1 MFESLSDRLHDVLKK
16 LRGESRLTEEN
27 ISGALREIRIALL
40 EADVNLKIADEF
52 IESVKK
58 ECVGQD
64 VLRSVTPGQQVIK
77 IVHDALVDL
86 FGEAATLNLQNRPEI
101 GRASCRERV

>member
-27 ISGALREIRIALL
+27 IAEAMREIRVALL
-40 EADVNLKIADEF
+40 EADVNLKIAGDF
-52 IESVKK
+52 IEAVKQ
-58 ECVGQD
+58 ECIGQD

-77 IVHDALVDL
+77 IVHDRLIDL
-86 FGEAATLNLQNRPEI
+86 LGDAAELQLKAAPR
-101 GRASCRERV
+101 